1 MIKTMDMLLEELRE
15 YASPRSKLSRMAKN
29 REIFPI
35 VKGLYETDKGTP
47 GIYLAGSIYGPSYV
61 SFEYALGHYGLIP
74 EAVYTLTCATFEK
87 KKAKKYETP
96 FGTFTYRDVPSEA
109 FPLALKLV
117 NEDGYYYRIAT
128 PEKALCDMLY
138 TLRPTAN
145 AAELHTMLNDDLR
158 IEDSE
163 LRKLDAALVA
173 ELSEHYHTTNVKRLC
188 TLLRRLR
195 K

>member
-1 MIKTMDMLLEELRE
+1 MIKTTDMLLEELRE

-29 REIFPI
+29 GEIFPI
-35 VKGLYETDKGTP
+35 VKGLYETEKGTP

-163 LRKLDAALVA
+163 LKKLDAALVA
-173 ELSEHYHTTNVKRLC
+173 ELSEHYHTTIVKRLS

>member
-35 VKGLYETDKGTP
+35 VKGLYETEKGTP

-109 FPLALKLV
+109 FPLALTLV
-117 NEDGYYYRIAT
+117 NENGYYYRIAT

>member
-1 MIKTMDMLLEELRE
+1 MIKTTDMLLEELRE

-109 FPLALKLV
+109 FPLALTLV
-117 NEDGYYYRIAT
+117 NENGYYYRIAT
-128 PEKALCDMLY
+128 LEKALCDILY

>member
-1 MIKTMDMLLEELRE
+1 MIKTTDMLLEELRE

-29 REIFPI
+29 GEIFPI
-35 VKGLYETDKGTP
+35 VKGLYETEKGTP

-61 SFEYALGHYGLIP
+61 SFEYALGHYELIP

-117 NEDGYYYRIAT
+117 NENGYYYRIAT

-145 AAELHTMLNDDLR
+145 AAELHSMLNDDLR

-163 LRKLDAALVA
+163 LKKLNAGLVA

>member
-1 MIKTMDMLLEELRE
+1 MIKTADMLLEELRE

-74 EAVYTLTCATFEK
+74 EAVYTLTCATFGK

-109 FPLALKLV
+109 FPLALTLV
-117 NEDGYYYRIAT
+117 NENGYYYRIAT

>member
-1 MIKTMDMLLEELRE
+1 MIKTTDMLLEELRE

-61 SFEYALGHYGLIP
+61 SFEYALGHYELIP

-109 FPLALKLV
+109 FPLALTLV
-117 NEDGYYYRIAT
+117 NENGYYYRIAT

>member
-1 MIKTMDMLLEELRE
+1 MIKTTDMLLEELRE
-15 YASPRSKLSRMAKN
+15 YASPRSKLSRMTKN
-29 REIFPI
+29 GEIFPI
-35 VKGLYETDKGTP
+35 VKGLYETEKGTP

-109 FPLALKLV
+109 FPLALTLV
-117 NEDGYYYRIAT
+117 NENGYYYRIAT

-163 LRKLDAALVA
+163 LKKLDAALVA

>member
-1 MIKTMDMLLEELRE
+1 MIKTADMLLEELRE

-109 FPLALKLV
+109 FPLALTLV
-117 NEDGYYYRIAT
+117 NENGYYYCIAT

>member
-1 MIKTMDMLLEELRE
+1 MIKTTDMLLEELRE

-29 REIFPI
+29 GEIFPI
-35 VKGLYETDKGTP
+35 VKGLYETEKGTP

-109 FPLALKLV
+109 FPLALKMV

-138 TLRPTAN
+138 TLRPTVN
-145 AAELHTMLNDDLR
+145 AAELHIMLNDDLR

-163 LRKLDAALVA
+163 LKKLDADLVA

>member
-1 MIKTMDMLLEELRE
+1 MIKTTDMLLEELRE
-15 YASPRSKLSRMAKN
+15 YASPRSKLSRMTKN

-109 FPLALKLV
+109 FPLALTLV
-117 NEDGYYYRIAT
+117 NENGYYYRIAT
-128 PEKALCDMLY
+128 PEKALCDILY

-145 AAELHTMLNDDLR
+145 AAELHIMLNDDLR

>member
-1 MIKTMDMLLEELRE
+1 MIKTTDMLLEELRE

-35 VKGLYETDKGTP
+35 VKGLYETEKGTP

-61 SFEYALGHYGLIP
+61 SFEYALGHYELIP

-109 FPLALKLV
+109 FPLALTLV
-117 NEDGYYYRIAT
+117 NENGYYYRIAT

>member
-1 MIKTMDMLLEELRE
+1 MIKTTDMLLEELRE

-29 REIFPI
+29 GEIFPI

-109 FPLALKLV
+109 FPLALTLV
-117 NEDGYYYRIAT
+117 NENGYYSRIAT

>member
-1 MIKTMDMLLEELRE
+1 MIKTTDMLLEELRE

-29 REIFPI
+29 GEIFPI
-35 VKGLYETDKGTP
+35 VKGLYETEKGTP

-109 FPLALKLV
+109 FPLALNLV
-117 NEDGYYYRIAT
+117 NENGYYYRIAT
-128 PEKALCDMLY
+128 PEKALCDILY

-145 AAELHTMLNDDLR
+145 AAELHIMLNDDLR

-163 LRKLDAALVA
+163 LKKLNAGLVA

>member
-1 MIKTMDMLLEELRE
+1 MIKTTDMLLEELRE

-109 FPLALKLV
+109 FPLALTLV
-117 NEDGYYYRIAT
+117 NENGYYYRIAT

-145 AAELHTMLNDDLR
+145 AAELHTMLNADLR

>member
-1 MIKTMDMLLEELRE
+1 MIKTTDMLLEELRE

-29 REIFPI
+29 GEIFPI
-35 VKGLYETDKGTP
+35 VKGLYETEKGTP

-61 SFEYALGHYGLIP
+61 SFEYALGHYELIP
-74 EAVYTLTCATFEK
+74 EAVYTLTCATFER

>member
-35 VKGLYETDKGTP
+35 GKGLYETDKGTP

-109 FPLALKLV
+109 FPLALTLV
-117 NEDGYYYRIAT
+117 NENGYYYRIAT

>member
-1 MIKTMDMLLEELRE
+1 MIKTTDMLLEELRE

-29 REIFPI
+29 GEIFPI
-35 VKGLYETDKGTP
+35 VKGLYETEKGTP

-117 NEDGYYYRIAT
+117 N
-128 PEKALCDMLY
+128 
-138 TLRPTAN
+138 
-145 AAELHTMLNDDLR
+145 
-158 IEDSE
+158 
-163 LRKLDAALVA
+163 
-173 ELSEHYHTTNVKRLC
+173 
-188 TLLRRLR
+188 
-195 K
+195 

>member
-1 MIKTMDMLLEELRE
+1 MLLEELRE

-109 FPLALKLV
+109 FPLALTLV
-117 NEDGYYYRIAT
+117 NENGYYYRIAT

-173 ELSEHYHTTNVKRLC
+173 ELSEHYHTTNVKGLS